1 MTSVRLVAVSAV
13 ALLLATA
20 AAARADDLAAKKIV
34 VIDGTKHQIVLLSTD
49 AAVQVAGVDDP
60 ATNGAVVHVYSATD
74 DACVVIPGGSGWKN
88 KKGAW
93 RYKASKNVV
102 QVKDGKLLVNL
113 RSGFT
118 YTLADDGTQGTVN
131 AQVQFGGGTRFCLR
145 CPGNKK
151 DEAKKFLG
159 KTCAATPCAPEPPGC
174 GDGAGTTSTT
184 TTTISGGSTTTT
196 TLGGTSGFR
205 GLLSQQTTGRFNYQ
219 MTLGVPGADAQC
231 NISFPGAHA
240 CTYAELQ
247 GAEGRGELAGV
258 TASLWA
264 IIPGNPGDVQCGSN
278 VPWDYQTA
286 HTGEY
291 GERVA
296 VNNGTLGTLLSGQG
310 DGVFCAS
317 QNSVACCQ

>member
-1 MTSVRLVAVSAV
+1 MTTVRLVAVSAV
-13 ALLLATA
+13 ALLLSTA
-20 AAARADDLAAKKIV
+20 AATRADDVAAKKIV
-34 VIDGTKHQIVLLSTD
+34 VVDGAKDHILLLSTD
-49 AAVQVAGVDDP
+49 PAVQLAGVDDP

-74 DACVVIPGGSGWKN
+74 DACVVIPGGSEWKN
-88 KKGAW
+88 KNGAW
-93 RYKASKNVV
+93 RYKSKATKNVV
-102 QVKDGKLLVNL
+102 QVKAGKLLVNL
-113 RSGFT
+113 KSGFT

-131 AQVQFGGGTRFCLR
+131 AQVQFGDGTRFCLR

-159 KTCAATPCAPEPPGC
+159 KTCAAAACDPEPSAC
-174 GDGAGTTSTT
+174 GGTGTTSTT
-184 TTTISGGSTTTT
+184 TTVPGGTTTT
-196 TLGGTSGFR
+196 TIAATSGFR
-205 GLLSQQTTGRFNYQ
+205 GVLSQQTSGRFNFQ

-231 NISFPGAHA
+231 NISFPGSHA

-247 GAEGRGELAGV
+247 GAEAAGQLTGV

-264 IIPGNPGDVQCGSN
+264 IIPGNPGEVQCGSN

-296 VNNGTLGTLLSGQG
+296 VTNGVLGELLSGQG
-310 DGVFCAS
+310 DGVFCAA